1 MYEIDSHTDLWLP
14 KRIVEGE
21 RRDQLGVL
29 DKQIYITIYRIDK
42 PQESTVEYREL
53 FIYSI
58 SYNNL

>member
-1 MYEIDSHTDLWLP
+1 MYEIDSQTDLWLP